1 MSCSIRIYDASIGHL
16 KCKSGV
22 KIALIKKLSILLL
35 SSLASHGDFRKSLVK
50 IFIYS
55 LLHEHGAY
63 FYKWASLHNNI

>member
-1 MSCSIRIYDASIGHL
+1 MSDSIQKHDASIGHF

-35 SSLASHGDFRKSLVK
+35 SSLASHGDFGKSLVK

-55 LLHEHGAY
+55 RLY
-63 FYKWASLHNNI
+63 